1 MRLAAIAALSAL
13 TWLLVLVAAVVLTA
27 CIAVAMPGTH

>member
-1 MRLAAIAALSAL
+1 MRLAAIAALSVL
-13 TWLLVLVAAVVLTA
+13 TWLLVLVSAVVLTA